1 MAIAVIVL
9 ARELVVG
16 VTTVVLGM
24 IGARRIDVT
33 WFGKAGT
40 FANMVAF
47 PCFLGSHSTFSHAD
61 LLGVVA
67 WLTVIPGIVLSYI
80 AAFLYVPLARKALA
94 EGRAD
99 RALGQLPT

>member
-1 MAIAVIVL
+1 
-9 ARELVVG
+9 
-16 VTTVVLGM
+16 
-24 IGARRIDVT
+24 
-33 WFGKAGT
+33 
-40 FANMVAF
+40 MVAF

-61 LLGVVA
+61 FLGVVA